1 MADGQQ
7 LRLTERRN
15 PRSIDIDTAD
25 PLALVDLINAE
36 DATIPALVAG
46 ARQEIARTVEL
57 IEASFR
63 TGGRLLY
70 VGAGTSGRLGVLDA
84 SECPPTFGVPPEMVV
99 GIIAGGPSALTRS
112 AEGAEDDVD
121 AGARIIDEH
130 GVGPADTV
138 VGIAASG
145 GTPYVRGALT
155 RARALGARTAMV
167 ACADLPDAVVAVCDV
182 TIVVRT
188 GPEVVTGSTRMK
200 AGTATKL
207 ILNTLTTAAMIR
219 LGKTYGNLMV
229 DLQAW
234 NSKLVDRSERIV
246 MEVTGVARGEARRAI
261 DDAGGSV
268 RAAIVMAR
276 TGATYAE
283 ALARLADVD
292 NRVRELIGPPP
303 PVRDA

>member
-25 PLALVDLINAE
+25 PLTLVDLINAE

-46 ARQEIARTVEL
+46 ARQEIAQVVGL

-63 TGGRLLY
+63 AGGRLLY

-84 SECPPTFGVPPEMVV
+84 SECPPTFGVRPEMVV
-99 GIIAGGPSALTRS
+99 GIIAGGLPALIRS

-130 GVGPADTV
+130 SVGPADTV

-167 ACADLPDAVVAVCDV
+167 ACADLPESVVAVCDV
-182 TIVVRT
+182 TVVVRT

-246 MEVTGVARGEARRAI
+246 MEVTGVPRDEARRAI
-261 DDAGGSV
+261 DAADGSV
-268 RAAIVMAR
+268 RAAIVMVR
-276 TGATYAE
+276 TGVTHAE
-283 ALARLADVD
+283 ALVRLGQVD
-292 NRVRELIGPPP
+292 NRVRALIGPPP

>member
-1 MADGQQ
+1 MADGPP

-25 PLALVDLINAE
+25 PLTLVDLINAE
-36 DATIPALVAG
+36 DATIPTLVAG
-46 ARQEIARTVEL
+46 AREEIAQTVSL

-63 TGGRLLY
+63 AGGRLLY

-84 SECPPTFGVPPEMVV
+84 SECPPTFGTPPEMVV
-99 GIIAGGPSALTRS
+99 GIIAGGLPALIRS

-130 GVGPADTV
+130 KVGPADTV

-155 RARALGARTAMV
+155 QARALGARTAMV
-167 ACADLPDAVVAVCDV
+167 ACAELPEAVLAVCDV

-229 DLQAW
+229 DVRAS
-234 NSKLVDRSERIV
+234 NEKLRARSRRIV
-246 MEVTGVARGEARRAI
+246 ALATGAPEDVVERALTETGGEVKNAILTVLGKVDAATAARLL
-261 DDAGGSV
+261 DASHGHL
-268 RAAIVMAR
+268 RAALSAA
-276 TGATYAE
+276 GH
-283 ALARLADVD
+283 D
-292 NRVRELIGPPP
+292 
-303 PVRDA
+303 